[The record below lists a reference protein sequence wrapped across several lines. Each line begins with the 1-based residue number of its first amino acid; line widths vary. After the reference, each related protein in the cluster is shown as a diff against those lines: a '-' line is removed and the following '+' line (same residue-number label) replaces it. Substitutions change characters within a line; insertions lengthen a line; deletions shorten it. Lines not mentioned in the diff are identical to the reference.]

1 MVPQPARALVVIGL
15 LAACAGTNPRT
26 GFATRPEQADD
37 ERRCQAGSPPACGA
51 LGKMLTA
58 NRNARTDFERGVV
71 LLEIA
76 CGQDD
81 LPACTHL
88 AGVYVRESHAKT
100 SLARA
105 HDLAARACTLRSGP
119 ACTQLGEVIWHEKG
133 DPRARADAFQKGCE
147 LGDAEGC
154 ELYAGARGGKE
165 ADTAL
170 AHACELG
177 RLSSCHHLATKRL
190 RDPETRREAAA
201 LMLRS
206 CQRGYADSCESA
218 AIWMAPLISPNAD
231 CARVAPLAD
240 RACGAKH
247 RSACAVSD
255 ACKLAIP
262 HEAGAALERLRA
274 ACDDDDALACLYWAD
289 AESARTQPPPDLER
303 VVRAYDEACKIE
315 GGPLAGVA
323 CPRLLAIKLARTQ
336 TASEAEAP
344 LSALRRS
351 CDQSTGEACCELGEQ
366 YRVGKWV
373 PADAGKARELR
384 LQACRLGC
392 DRCCR

>member
-1 MVPQPARALVVIGL
+1 VPQPARALVVIGL
-15 LAACAGTNPRT
+15 LAACAGTDRRT
-26 GFATRPEQADD
+26 GFATRPEQADA
-37 ERRCQAGSPPACGA
+37 ERRCGAGSLPACGT

-58 NRNARTDFERGVV
+58 NPDASKDFERGMV

-88 AGVYVRESHAKT
+88 AGVYVRESHGKT

-105 HDLAARACTLRSGP
+105 HDLAAHACTLRSGP
-119 ACTQLGEVIWHEKG
+119 ACTQLGEVIFHEKG
-133 DPRARADAFQKGCE
+133 DQRARAEAFQKGCD

-154 ELYAGARGGKE
+154 ELYAAAQGGKE
-165 ADTAL
+165 ADVAL

-177 RLSSCHHLATKRL
+177 RLSSCHTLAGKRV
-190 RDPETRREAAA
+190 REPETRREAAE

-206 CQRGYADSCESA
+206 CQRGHAQSCESV
-218 AIWMAPLISPNAD
+218 AIWMAPLISANTD
-231 CARVAPLAD
+231 CARVVPLAD
-240 RACGAKH
+240 KACAAK
-247 RSACAVSD
+247 RRTACAVID

-262 HEAGAALERLRA
+262 SEAEAALKRLRA
-274 ACDDDDALACLYWAD
+274 ACNDDDPLACLYWAD

-303 VVRAYDEACKIE
+303 VVRAYE
-315 GGPLAGVA
+315 GVCGTEGDPLSAVA
-323 CPRLLAIKLARTQ
+323 CPRLLAIKLARAQ

-344 LSALRRS
+344 LSELRRF
-351 CDQSTGEACCELGEQ
+351 CDQSAGEACCELGEQ
-366 YRVGKWV
+366 YRIGKWV

-384 LQACRLGC
+384 GQACRLGC